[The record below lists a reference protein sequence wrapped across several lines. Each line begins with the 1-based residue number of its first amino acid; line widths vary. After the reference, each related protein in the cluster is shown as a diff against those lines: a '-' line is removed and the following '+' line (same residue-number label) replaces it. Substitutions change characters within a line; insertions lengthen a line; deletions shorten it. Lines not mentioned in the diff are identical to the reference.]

1 MKLKALAL
9 ALAVAASAPA
19 MAATF
24 NLGTINSPSL
34 TYFENTFSR
43 NQSFT
48 DTYNFTLGN
57 SALAFGGVLEL
68 DLNPFRGIN
77 LTSVSL
83 QGASLSSTI
92 TDTSPLLFSFGD
104 LLAGSYSLVVSGQ
117 VVSGP
122 WFGAGST
129 TYSGLLGTLRTNV
142 AAPVPEPETF
152 GMLALGLAAI
162 GFVARR
168 RKQK

>member
-57 SALAFGGVLEL
+57 SAVAFGGVLEL

-117 VVSGP
+117 VSG
-122 WFGAGST
+122 FIGQTS
-129 TYSGLLGTLRTNV
+129 YSGLLGTLRTNV
-142 AAPVPEPETF
+142 AAPVPEPETYAMF
-152 GMLALGLAAI
+152 LAGLGLL
-162 GFVARR
+162 GFATR
-168 RKQK
+168 RKA